1 MKIRD
6 KKSKH
11 FIIDTGETMATQ
23 KETCEFKTEVQQLL
37 HLIINSLYSNKE
49 IFIRELVSNA
59 SDAIDK
65 ARFKEQTQPELFEG
79 DNDFH
84 IRISTD
90 PEKKTFTISD
100 NGIGMT
106 YDEVNENIGTIARSG
121 TAAFMAA
128 LEKSK
133 DENVLSPELIGQ
145 FGVGF
150 YSAFIA
156 ADKITLETRAAGSE
170 KGVKWES
177 DGKGTYSIEE
187 TDKADRGT
195 TITLELKE
203 VSEGDQDFT
212 EEYTIRHII
221 KKHSDFV
228 TYPVIMNVEKTEPLP
243 EEQIIKDSDG
253 KPVGDTFKKVRADE
267 TLNSMKAIWA
277 KNPEDVTEEEYEEFY
292 KHISHNWDK
301 PLATLHKKFEGITEY
316 DALLFLPS
324 KAPFDMFRPERKH
337 GMQLYC
343 KRVFIMDD
351 CKELLPEYLSF
362 IHGVVDAPD
371 LNLNVS
377 REILQEDRLVRN
389 IRKNLVKKTFSLL
402 EDMDKEKYESF
413 YEEFGQAIKAG
424 IPTDFENKDRIAAL
438 LRYKT
443 TKSDGKYISLDQYI
457 ENMPEDQKEIYYIT
471 GENMNALINSPL
483 LEALKAK
490 DYEVI
495 LMVDPV
501 DEWVTQSLFEYK
513 EKKLK
518 SAEKGDLD
526 LDKVDEKEKDAYTP
540 LFDFIKEKLNDKVKD
555 VQISKRLKDSVACL
569 SGDDFGMSAYM
580 EKILKASGQ
589 DAPQQKRSLELN
601 VNHPVIARIK
611 EIFETDT
618 SNPALQSYSE
628 LLLDIA
634 IISEGGK
641 IDNPARFSKQ
651 LGDMMAKAL

>member
-1 MKIRD
+1 M
-6 KKSKH
+6 
-11 FIIDTGETMATQ
+11 GTQ

-65 ARFKEQTQPELFEG
+65 ARFKEQTQPELFAD

-90 PEKKTFTISD
+90 PEKKTFEISD

-106 YDEVNENIGTIARSG
+106 YEEVNENIGTIAKSG
-121 TAAFMAA
+121 TAAFMEA

-133 DENVLSPELIGQ
+133 TENTLSPELIGQ

-156 ADKITLETRAAGSE
+156 ADKITLVTRAAGSDQ
-170 KGVKWES
+170 GVKWES
-177 DGKGTYSIEE
+177 EGKGSYSIEAV
-187 TDKADRGT
+187 DKADRGT
-195 TITLELKE
+195 TITLDLKE
-203 VSEGDQDFT
+203 IGEGEGEQDFT
-212 EEYTIRHII
+212 EEYTVRHII

-228 TYPVIMNVEKTEPLP
+228 TYPIIMNVEKTEPLP
-243 EEQIIKDSDG
+243 EEQIVKDADG
-253 KPVGDTFKKVRADE
+253 KPIGDTFKKVRADE
-267 TLNSMKAIWA
+267 TLNTMKAIWA
-277 KNPEDVTEEEYEEFY
+277 KSPEDVTEEEYDEFY

-301 PLATLHKKFEGITEY
+301 PMEILHKKFEGITEY
-316 DALLFLPS
+316 DALMFLPS

-362 IHGVVDAPD
+362 VQGVVDAPD

-389 IRKNLVKKTFSLL
+389 IRKNLVKKVFSLL

-424 IPTDFENKDRIAAL
+424 IPTDFENKDRIASL

-443 TKSDGKYISLDQYI
+443 TKSDGKNISLDEYI
-457 ENMPEDQKEIYYIT
+457 EKMPEDQKEIYYIT
-471 GENMNALINSPL
+471 GENITALSNSPL

-501 DEWVTQSLFEYK
+501 DEWVTQSLSEYK

-518 SAEKGDLD
+518 SAEKGELD
-526 LDKVDEKEKDAYTP
+526 LDKVDEKKKDAYTP
-540 LFDFIKEKLNDKVKD
+540 LFNFIKEKLNDKVKD
-555 VQISKRLKDSVACL
+555 VQISNRLKDSVACL

-580 EKILKASGQ
+580 EKIMKASGQ
-589 DAPQQKRSLELN
+589 DAPEQKRSLELN
-601 VNHPVIARIK
+601 VNHPVIEKIK

-618 SNPALQSYSE
+618 TNPALQDYSE

-641 IDNPARFSKQ
+641 IDNPTRFSKL